1 MSIVTSLFF
10 YQIFF
15 HEYSRFTGQQEKEE
29 AISLTFLYHIDLLQ
43 RYFDISWV
51 INAESFCTQVA
62 TGFKLETFGFQAQVA
77 NH

>member
-51 INAESFCTQVA
+51 INAESLPLH
-62 TGFKLETFGFQAQVA
+62 TGSNRIQTGNLWFPIASR
-77 NH
+77 